1 MEEPTPIGSAILG
14 VALLFITDGQ
24 LATLSAAET
33 GTRVFHVRD
42 FGAVA
47 DGRTESGAAI
57 RAAISEAIVAGN
69 RSERPVEIVLEAGTY
84 LVRPERPRTDCFLIR
99 QATNLVVRG
108 AGQATRIVIND
119 PASAGFSFGLSRNV
133 SIRDLSVDYDPAPF
147 CQGTIRA
154 VDVDAGWFEL
164 DVEPGYPTPDAGN
177 FIQAIEPYGK
187 WGMILDRKTR
197 RIRSGTPDHFMT
209 PRWEH
214 RGNRVWRFFT
224 ADEHHRRN
232 LIHMRVGD
240 AYVHLAR
247 GHGSAVFAQGCD
259 GIRIEGVA
267 VHAAPG
273 LAVGLVGNRGEIV
286 VRRLEVRFASDTTRL
301 LTTNADGVHCQQNRA
316 GPVIEDCTFEGMADD
331 AINIYAPPN
340 VLREVRSPTQW
351 LVSSGT
357 LILAGDRLQVL
368 DPRTGALRG
377 EVKAVEVTAES
388 RAWLLTLEAPLAGAV
403 VGADHRSADTLYNL
417 DACGAGF
424 QIRRN
429 QMNGHRRYGCLLRA
443 GDGVVED
450 NTFADTTGAGVV
462 LTNEPD
468 WPEGPVPWE
477 ITIRR
482 NRFIRGGTCLG
493 YADSPQGAAL
503 AVRATRL
510 GHGLA
515 EAEAIRN
522 VIVEDNTFVDRAG
535 AAVFVG
541 GASKVTLRGT
551 RITAEPDAEL
561 RRRGPAILIERSS
574 GIALTDNAVSDP
586 RPGTTAAIEVGR
598 GVPAGPAGVS
608 ISDLKATLAPGA
620 KPVLGIEDA
629 AASATPHSPGSGFA
643 LGRFPPVSRGTRRQN
658 RCHEIAPHEPRISR
672 RSFDRGLRGWARIRV
687 LVSSV
692 VHRKPAGLGVRGEAP
707 LSLPPHPGKDAAA
720 VLAGRVR
727 PLRRFVAAVNGFVRG
742 PTQARLRCFRSSR
755 PDAAW
760 CIPAQRASR
769 LGHTPQSPGAPR
781 SGVNDRNR
789 PLSGAG
795 RNGSNFPSP
804 NPWDYAPSVRT
815 LAEDTSPEA
824 QRVLIELWRE
834 ATPARKFALV
844 LDTTRSVQEFMLSGL
859 RERHPDESP
868 ARVRRR
874 FAELWLGPELAR
886 RVYGDATDDSHGS

>member
-1 MEEPTPIGSAILG
+1 MKASCPNPFVESNRIAFGTMLLCAAVACGAI
-14 VALLFITDGQ
+14 T
-24 LATLSAAET
+24 TTAASD
-33 GTRVFHVRD
+33 TRVFRVRD

-57 RAAISEAIVAGN
+57 RAAISEAIAAGN
-69 RSERPVEIVLEAGTY
+69 RSGRPVEIVLDAGTY
-84 LVRPERPRTDCFLIR
+84 LVRPERPRTDCFPIR

-108 AGQATRIVIND
+108 AGKATRIMIND

-133 SIRDLSVDYDPAPF
+133 SVRDLTVDYDPVPF

-164 DVEPGYPTPDAGN
+164 DVEPGYPTPDAEN
-177 FIQAIEPYGK
+177 FIRAIEPYGK
-187 WGMILDRKTR
+187 WGMIMDRKTR

-214 RGNRVWRFFT
+214 REGRVWRFFT

-232 LIHMRVGD
+232 LAHMRAGD

-247 GHGSAVFAQGCD
+247 GHGSAVFAHGCD
-259 GIRIEGVA
+259 GIRIENVTI
-267 VHAAPG
+267 HAAPG

-301 LTTNADGVHCQQNRA
+301 LTTNADGVHCQQNRT
-316 GPVIEDCTFEGMADD
+316 GPVIEDCYFEGMADD

-340 VLREVRSPTQW
+340 VLREIRSPTQW

-357 LILAGDRLQVL
+357 LILPGDRLQVL

-403 VGADHRSADTLYNL
+403 AGADHRSADTLYNL

-443 GDGVVED
+443 GGGVVED

-503 AVRATRL
+503 VVRATRL

-541 GASKVTLRGT
+541 GASKVTLRGN
-551 RITAEPDAEL
+551 RITAEPDADL

-574 GIALTDNAVSDP
+574 GVALTDNTVSDP

-598 GVPAGPAGVS
+598 GVPPGPAGVS
-608 ISDLKATLAPGA
+608 ISDLNATLAPGA
-620 KPVLGIEDA
+620 KPVLGIEDPVSFRCRGVHGSTAERQLGAGRHQHQRLEVGRARASGLGIA
-629 AASATPHSPGSGFA
+629 AA
-643 LGRFPPVSRGTRRQN
+643 
-658 RCHEIAPHEPRISR
+658 
-672 RSFDRGLRGWARIRV
+672 
-687 LVSSV
+687 
-692 VHRKPAGLGVRGEAP
+692 
-707 LSLPPHPGKDAAA
+707 
-720 VLAGRVR
+720 
-727 PLRRFVAAVNGFVRG
+727 LRRG
-742 PTQARLRCFRSSR
+742 PGWSARTD
-755 PDAAW
+755 P
-760 CIPAQRASR
+760 
-769 LGHTPQSPGAPR
+769 T
-781 SGVNDRNR
+781 V
-789 PLSGAG
+789 LSGA
-795 RNGSNFPSP
+795 
-804 NPWDYAPSVRT
+804 D
-815 LAEDTSPEA
+815 
-824 QRVLIELWRE
+824 QRRL
-834 ATPARKFALV
+834 
-844 LDTTRSVQEFMLSGL
+844 
-859 RERHPDESP
+859 
-868 ARVRRR
+868 
-874 FAELWLGPELAR
+874 
-886 RVYGDATDDSHGS
+886 